1 MEQFFQIHVFFCV
14 KKNEVL
20 KRFDS
25 VNPGVNEKKSK
36 NVLFLDMKKE

>member
-1 MEQFFQIHVFFCV
+1 MEQFIQIHVFFCV

-25 VNPGVNEKKSK
+25 VNPGVNEKKVK
-36 NVLFLDMKKE
+36 MFFF